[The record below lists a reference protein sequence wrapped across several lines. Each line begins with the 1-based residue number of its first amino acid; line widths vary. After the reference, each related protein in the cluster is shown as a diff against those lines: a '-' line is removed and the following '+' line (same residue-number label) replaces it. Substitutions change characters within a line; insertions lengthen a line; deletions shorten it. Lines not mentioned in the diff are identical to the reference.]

1 MVRIFSLG
9 GELLDTLPQER
20 YATVGD
26 VAHAVALLLKAPRC
40 SRLKLRGSSRSLLGA
55 FIDSFRLVSKRFRY
69 TPESIEA

>member
-9 GELLDTLPQER
+9 GELLDTLPTER

-40 SRLKLRGSSRSLLGA
+40 SPLERKRPVLVAFSS
-55 FIDSFRLVSKRFRY
+55 FWQRFSRCL
-69 TPESIEA
+69 